1 MPAPIIAA
9 IIAAIP
15 AIVQGISAMSQRRKY
30 ADAVSGIKYDKP
42 EALTAAESILTKNAS
57 QGLPGYE
64 KMQGDILGSM
74 PQTLENLKEVANNP
88 ASILGGLNDAQSTV
102 TNSLSNLAVK
112 DAMQKLANNE
122 QLATF
127 LSTVKTGFETDQQK
141 YMNDVKLS
149 ALREKMQGSADMMS
163 GINSG
168 VASGISAYGNFSA
181 LEYQKNRYNAW
192 DDFIQN
198 GSKTFG
204 SKNNYTPMVSMPNLP
219 AKQVQWNNSTP
230 FNLSPDNDFLQ
241 PRKKTLMDYFNN
253 FGGGTV

>member
-1 MPAPIIAA
+1 
-9 IIAAIP
+9 
-15 AIVQGISAMSQRRKY
+15 
-30 ADAVSGIKYDKP
+30 
-42 EALTAAESILTKNAS
+42 
-57 QGLPGYE
+57 
-64 KMQGDILGSM
+64 
-74 PQTLENLKEVANNP
+74 
-88 ASILGGLNDAQSTV
+88 LNDAQSTV

-181 LEYQKNRYNAW
+181 LQSYKNQYNPWQDFVNPGSQSQSRQK
-192 DDFIQN
+192 
-198 GSKTFG
+198 S
-204 SKNNYTPMVSMPNLP
+204 
-219 AKQVQWNNSTP
+219 
-230 FNLSPDNDFLQ
+230 FLDM
-241 PRKKTLMDYFNN
+241 LMNK
-253 FGGGTV
+253 